1 MVAQSKTTERRMRG
15 LFEIDRG
22 DRLYRLSRSNV
33 REIESPRDMSEP
45 AIRSLGATVTDAGVE
60 FAVWSKHAETIELC
74 LFDAEGGKEI
84 ARLPMKREEGDEH
97 RLFIEGAKE
106 GARYGLRAH
115 GTYDPD
121 LGLWFDASKLLVDPY
136 AKEIDRPFQYDPRL
150 SKFGEDTQD
159 LMPKAI
165 VSRDIPVN
173 PAKPMFQPGG
183 VIYEIAVKPFTMLH
197 PDVPEKQRGT
207 LGALA
212 HPSII
217 AHLKRLQVN
226 AVELMPITAWIDERH
241 LPPLGLT
248 NGWGYNPVAFM
259 ALDPRLVPGGIR
271 ELRET
276 VAALHAEGIAVI
288 LDLVFNHTGESDRQG
303 PTLSLRGLDNPT
315 YFRHLPDQPG
325 TLVNDTGTGNT
336 TACDQ
341 PVTRKLIIDS
351 LRHFVEHADID
362 GFRFDL
368 GTVLG
373 RGGNGFDPES
383 LTLRSLFADDVL
395 QDRILIAEPWDIGPG
410 GYQLGNFPAPFLEW
424 NDRARDDLRRFWR
437 GDIRIGDLATIL
449 AGSSSIFGR
458 DGRTQTRSVNFLAA
472 HDGFTLMDIVSYE
485 RKHNEANGEDNRDGH
500 NENFSWNNGVEGK
513 TDDQAIQNKRRTD
526 IEAMLSTLF
535 ATRGTIMLTSGD
547 EGGRTQQGN
556 NNAYCQDN
564 AITWMDWSA
573 LDEELIG
580 HTAWLAGLRRRFG
593 AFSEMKFFDGDGDVL
608 WFSATGAS
616 MTVPDWE
623 APNAGLL
630 GMAIR
635 TQDRDSNKQTRL
647 ALLLNRGANQLRVTL
662 PPSEKDGWSLLT
674 PAGETAAGE
683 QVTLFP
689 RSVSFLVES

>member
-1 MVAQSKTTERRMRG
+1 
-15 LFEIDRG
+15 
-22 DRLYRLSRSNV
+22 
-33 REIESPRDMSEP
+33 MSEP
-45 AIRSLGATVTDAGVE
+45 TIRCLGATLTETGIE
-60 FAVWSKHAETIELC
+60 FAVWSRHAERIEFC
-74 LFDAEGGKEI
+74 LFDAEGKKEI
-84 ARLPMKREEGDEH
+84 SRLPLTRDGDEH
-97 RLFIEGAKE
+97 RLFVKGAKE
-106 GARYGLRAH
+106 GMRYGLRAH

-121 LGLWFDASKLLVDPY
+121 QGLWFDPSKLLIDPY
-136 AKEIDRPFQYDPRL
+136 AKEIDRPFRYDSRL
-150 SKFGEDTQD
+150 GTFGEDTQD

-165 VSRDIPVN
+165 VSRDVTVAPS
-173 PAKPMFQPGG
+173 KPLFQPGG
-183 VIYEIAVKPFTMLH
+183 LIYEIAVKPFTMLH
-197 PDVPEKQRGT
+197 PDVPVEKRGT

-226 AVELMPITAWIDERH
+226 AIELMPITAWIDERH

-259 ALDPRLVPGGIR
+259 ALDPRLVPGGIT

-336 TACDQ
+336 VACDQ
-341 PVTRKLIIDS
+341 PATRKLIIDS
-351 LRHFVEHADID
+351 LRHFVQHAGID

-368 GTVLG
+368 ATVIG
-373 RGGNGFDPES
+373 RGTKGFDPES
-383 LTLRSLFADDVL
+383 MTLRTMLADDVL

-437 GDIRIGDLATIL
+437 GDSRIGDLATIL

-472 HDGFTLMDIVSYE
+472 HDGFTLMDLVSYAE
-485 RKHNEANGEDNRDGH
+485 KHNEANGENNRDGH
-500 NENFSWNNGVEGK
+500 NENFSWNNGAEGK
-513 TDDQAIQNKRRTD
+513 TDDQTIQNKRRAD

-535 ATRGTIMLTSGD
+535 ATRGTIMLTAGD
-547 EGGRTQQGN
+547 EGGRSQQGN

-564 AITWMDWSA
+564 AITWMDWNT

-580 HTAWLAGLRRRFG
+580 HTAWLAGLRRRFS
-593 AFSEMKFFDGDGDVL
+593 AFSDMDFFKGDGDIL
-608 WFSATGAS
+608 WFSAAGTPMS
-616 MTVPDWE
+616 VPDWD
-623 APNAGLL
+623 APAADVL
-630 GMAIR
+630 GMAIE
-635 TQDRDSNKQTRL
+635 TQDQEAGRPVRL
-647 ALLLNRGANQLRVTL
+647 AILLNRAADELHATL
-662 PPSEKDGWSLLT
+662 PPSEKGDWSLLS
-674 PAGETAAGE
+674 PSGEPSAGE
-683 QVTLFP
+683 QITIP
-689 RSVSFLVES
+689 ARSVSFFIEF

>member
-1 MVAQSKTTERRMRG
+1 
-15 LFEIDRG
+15 
-22 DRLYRLSRSNV
+22 
-33 REIESPRDMSEP
+33 MSEP
-45 AIRSLGATVTDAGVE
+45 TIRCLGATLTDTGVE
-60 FAVWSKHAETIELC
+60 FAVWSRHAERIEFC
-74 LFDAEGGKEI
+74 LFDAEGKKEI
-84 ARLPMKREEGDEH
+84 SCLPLTRDGDEH
-97 RLFIEGAKE
+97 RLFIKGAKE
-106 GARYGLRAH
+106 GMRYGLRAH

-121 LGLWFDASKLLVDPY
+121 QGLWFDPSKLLIDPY
-136 AKEIDRPFQYDPRL
+136 AKEIDRPFRYDPRL
-150 SKFGEDTQD
+150 GAFGEDTQD

-165 VSRDIPVN
+165 VSRDVTVPS
-173 PAKPMFQPGG
+173 AKPLFQPGG
-183 VIYEIAVKPFTMLH
+183 LVYEIAVKPFTMLH
-197 PDVPEKQRGT
+197 PDVPAGKRGT
-207 LGALA
+207 LSALA
-212 HPSII
+212 HPSVI
-217 AHLKRLQVN
+217 AHLKRLQVS

-336 TACDQ
+336 VACDQ
-341 PVTRKLIIDS
+341 PATRKLIIDS
-351 LRHFVEHADID
+351 LRHFVQHAGID

-368 GTVLG
+368 ATVIG
-373 RGGNGFDPES
+373 RGTKGFDPES
-383 LTLRSLFADDVL
+383 MTLRTMLADEVL

-437 GDIRIGDLATIL
+437 GDCRIGDLATVL
-449 AGSSSIFGR
+449 AGSSSVFGR

-472 HDGFTLMDIVSYE
+472 HDGFTLMDLVSYAE
-485 RKHNEANGEDNRDGH
+485 KHNEANGENNRDGH
-500 NENFSWNNGVEGK
+500 NENFSWNNGVEGW
-513 TDDQAIQNKRRTD
+513 TDDQTIQRKRRAD

-535 ATRGTIMLTSGD
+535 ATRGTIMLTAGD
-547 EGGRTQQGN
+547 EGGRSQQGN

-573 LDEELIG
+573 LDEELID

-593 AFSEMKFFDGDGDVL
+593 AFSEMDFFRGDGDVF
-608 WFSATGAS
+608 WFSAAGTP
-616 MTVPDWE
+616 MTAPDWN
-623 APNAGLL
+623 APSAAML

-635 TQDRDSNKQTRL
+635 TQDRVNGLSTRL
-647 ALLLNRGANQLRVTL
+647 VVLLNRAAGELQVAL
-662 PPSEKDGWSLLT
+662 PPSGKNGWSQLG

-683 QVTLFP
+683 QITAP
-689 RSVSFLVES
+689 ARSVSFFFET